1 MLERP
6 PSALAPRPEP
16 ANVMI
21 PAVSPI
27 AHGRLSSMARGAPR
41 EMRRNTVVLLAG
53 QIGRIVLQGLYFVLL
68 ARTLG
73 ASDYGA
79 TSAVLALVSILLPFS
94 SLGWVLLL
102 VRSVSQTPASAPV
115 QWANCLTLI
124 LISGTL
130 LTTLLTAAGH
140 WVTPAAASLVAVAAV
155 GLADLV
161 FARVIEAGGAVFH
174 AQERMNHSA
183 LFPVILQ
190 AARLIGLIVLI
201 KGPWGFTLTSW
212 AASYFLSTAWICFL
226 LAILVFKDVGWS
238 RPRLALYRQEWRT
251 GALFSIG
258 MSSTT
263 IYNDIDKA
271 LLGRLST
278 LEATGIYSAAYRIV
292 DMSYA
297 PIRSLLGAASPAMW
311 RAGATG
317 SVAAVTQVAA
327 ARLVRPAVA
336 YCLIGT
342 SVMFGGADLLPIVLG
357 ESFASS
363 VPALRALSFLL
374 IVKGC
379 HYVIGDTLTC
389 AGEQGART
397 IVQVAIAILNI
408 GLCFALI
415 PTHSWQGAIV
425 ASLICDGLLAIA
437 LGAVLIRKLR
447 REKRPTSVPTGYVS
461 TSASR

>member
-53 QIGRIVLQGLYFVLL
+53 QIGRIALQGLYFVLL

-201 KGPWGFTLTSW
+201 KGPWGFT
-212 AASYFLSTAWICFL
+212 AA
-226 LAILVFKDVGWS
+226 D
-238 RPRLALYRQEWRT
+238 P
-251 GALFSIG
+251 
-258 MSSTT
+258 M
-263 IYNDIDKA
+263 
-271 LLGRLST
+271 
-278 LEATGIYSAAYRIV
+278 
-292 DMSYA
+292 
-297 PIRSLLGAASPAMW
+297 
-311 RAGATG
+311 
-317 SVAAVTQVAA
+317 
-327 ARLVRPAVA
+327 
-336 YCLIGT
+336 GT
-342 SVMFGGADLLPIVLG
+342 SP
-357 ESFASS
+357 
-363 VPALRALSFLL
+363 
-374 IVKGC
+374 
-379 HYVIGDTLTC
+379 
-389 AGEQGART
+389 
-397 IVQVAIAILNI
+397 
-408 GLCFALI
+408 
-415 PTHSWQGAIV
+415 
-425 ASLICDGLLAIA
+425 
-437 LGAVLIRKLR
+437 
-447 REKRPTSVPTGYVS
+447 
-461 TSASR
+461 